1 MHTSELNI
9 YIYWTEKQTIV
20 ILVWMVFC
28 RENILNIEKV
38 SHKIAKNKC
47 QIELILKYTK
57 DKKKGRD
64 ILSLKF

>member
-1 MHTSELNI
+1 
-9 YIYWTEKQTIV
+9 
-20 ILVWMVFC
+20 MVFC

-57 DKKKGRD
+57 DKKKGRY